1 MSAEHLAAARFADP
15 IQHTSFWGALV
26 GTVGLA
32 TPLVTAIGVGSGALM
47 EASGM
52 NEAIDDGVQ
61 FYGSDI
67 GHVINLN
74 PT

>member
-1 MSAEHLAAARFADP
+1 MSA
-15 IQHTSFWGALV
+15 
-26 GTVGLA
+26 TVGLA

-52 NEAIDDGVQ
+52 DEAIDDGVQ